1 MLRKAENIYYPS
13 AIRPQ
18 SSSGSTAD
26 PPKAPPAVST
36 TSEGVEQAEGTSK
49 AGEVNTEAVQGSNI
63 PHPTPRDTSKEKE
76 TSQSMELV
84 LVTLIIPPKKD
95 PKEKVEVSTTTANT
109 QLPKYPK
116 DKIVIKM
123 KK

>member
-13 AIRPQ
+13 AIRLQ

-84 LVTLIIPPKKD
+84 LATLTIPSKED
-95 PKEKVEVSTTTANT
+95 PKEKTEVSTND
-109 QLPKYPK
+109 PK
-116 DKIVIKM
+116 DKLVIKM

>member
-1 MLRKAENIYYPS
+1 M
-13 AIRPQ
+13 
-18 SSSGSTAD
+18 
-26 PPKAPPAVST
+26 
-36 TSEGVEQAEGTSK
+36 
-49 AGEVNTEAVQGSNI
+49 
-63 PHPTPRDTSKEKE
+63 
-76 TSQSMELV
+76 
-84 LVTLIIPPKKD
+84 VTLIIPPKKD

>member
-1 MLRKAENIYYPS
+1 MTP
-13 AIRPQ
+13 
-18 SSSGSTAD
+18 
-26 PPKAPPAVST
+26 PPKASPTVGT
-36 TSEGVEQAEGTSK
+36 TSEGVEQAEDISK
-49 AGEVNTEAVQGSNI
+49 DIEIVQGSDL
-63 PHPTPRDTSKEKE
+63 PPPPPPPPRDTSKEKE